1 MYYNSQ
7 RKEGITEMK
16 NDSEIRVTI
25 RNRLVELRKEH
36 NLSQTDVAN
45 LLGKSKNAVGSWE
58 QGLSL
63 PDIETLYRL
72 AKYYEKSLDY
82 MYGEE
87 PSETH

>member
-1 MYYNSQ
+1 
-7 RKEGITEMK
+7 MK
-16 NDSEIRVTI
+16 NDSEIRATI

-63 PDIETLYRL
+63 PDIETLYKL

-87 PSETH
+87 PTETH